1 MTIKQALSRAREIL
15 VANNIEDPSLESELL
30 LRHALKIS
38 QVQLYLGLEHE
49 LSPEQDKKFWYLIER
64 RLNHEPTA
72 YITGHRQFY
81 GLDFYVNPSVL
92 IPRPESELLVEK
104 ALKLAQNQAVSTIA
118 EVGTGCGAIAISLA
132 LSLPLSLP
140 LSLALSLPQA
150 KIYATDI
157 SAAAL
162 KVALFNCQK
171 HGVVNRICLLEGDML
186 DPLPEAVDLIVANLP
201 YVRESELPQ
210 INTLDFEPS
219 LALNGGSDGLEKI
232 RKLCPRI
239 SDKLRPGG
247 CLLLEIGQ
255 GQRSAVTTFLRSLFH
270 LAEIEVAPDLSGID
284 RVVSLSFPLNQQYTE
299 QDENTTATL
308 GGYPPTTHHSDPLSH
323 EPARKQL
330 DAEPV

>member
-49 LSPEQDKKFWYLIER
+49 LSSEQDKKFRHLIER
-64 RLNHEPTA
+64 RFNHEPTA
-72 YITGHRQFY
+72 YITGHREFY
-81 GLDFYVNPSVL
+81 GLDFYVDPGVL

-132 LSLPLSLP
+132 LSLP
-140 LSLALSLPQA
+140 QA

-171 HGVVNRICLLEGDML
+171 HGVVNRICLLPGDML

-239 SDKLRPGG
+239 SDKLRPEG

-255 GQRSAVTTFLRSLFH
+255 GQRRAVTTFLHSLFP

-308 GGYPPTTHHSDPLSH
+308 GGYPPAAHHSDPICFTNTR
-323 EPARKQL
+323 ETA
-330 DAEPV
+330 